1 MRSGLISDD
10 QHSCSQFPGPR
21 RELHSI
27 MPLTKQSVIKD
38 ILEFLESCNGTST
51 ITCNLNVARI
61 DQVTSGRKP
70 MTIHG
75 LKNSGGPT
83 DEIESQGS
91 ASFFRPKSD
100 ASIRDIHKIVSGW
113 VKTKG
118 WHMQT
123 VVAQHNLQCSPF
135 FEDEEK
141 LNFVVFFAVSP
152 KTITVNA
159 LTGCALPGTHGNQY
173 SVFGQWNKMNEKLPQ
188 TMVYDRIPKPKPAGN
203 TLQKINS
210 MLKHQMDMMNNLDK
224 SFLEYT
230 P

>member
-1 MRSGLISDD
+1 M
-10 QHSCSQFPGPR
+10 
-21 RELHSI
+21 SI
-27 MPLTKQSVIKD
+27 IAATFADHTKSWRGMSLTKERVLKD
-38 ILEFLESCNGTST
+38 IVDFLESCGGTST

-75 LKNSGGPT
+75 LKNTGGPT

-91 ASFFRPKSD
+91 AAFFRPKSD
-100 ASIRDIHKIVSGW
+100 AAIRDIHAIVSDW
-113 VKTKG
+113 TKTKQ
-118 WHMQT
+118 WRMQT

-159 LTGCALPGTHGNQY
+159 LTGCALPGTHGDQY
-173 SVFGQWNKMNEKLPQ
+173 SVFGQWNKMDEKPPQ
-188 TMVYDRIPKPKPAGN
+188 TTVYDRVPKPAAGT
-203 TLQKINS
+203 TLQHINE
-210 MLKHQMDMMNNLDK
+210 MLRHQINMLHLMSK
-224 SFLEYT
+224 PFLEYT